1 MINASQ
7 SSPKIDKLAQKE
19 LLEAYLTLE
28 DKELLERAAQ
38 IEGIALIDFIIRSAR
53 EMARLA
59 LEENPPIKL
68 NSEDSLAFAESL
80 LNPPEPNERAIAAA
94 AVYKKSMKELR
105 NPVFSKN
112 RVSEFSQ

>member
-7 SSPKIDKLAQKE
+7 SNLKIDKLAQKE
-19 LLEAYLTLE
+19 LLEAYLTVE

-68 NSEDSLAFAESL
+68 NSEDSLAFAKSL

-94 AVYKKSMKELR
+94 AEYKQSMNKLR
-105 NPVFSKN
+105 NSVFQKT
-112 RVSEFSQ
+112 EFPS